1 MINDDK
7 TNGDSSPEKEELGH
21 KVRTLVNVIE
31 AISDYLSISKSP
43 DDELMK
49 LRTRAQVLLVAL
61 LDTDN
66 TVQ

>member
-7 TNGDSSPEKEELGH
+7 TNGDSSPDNEELGH